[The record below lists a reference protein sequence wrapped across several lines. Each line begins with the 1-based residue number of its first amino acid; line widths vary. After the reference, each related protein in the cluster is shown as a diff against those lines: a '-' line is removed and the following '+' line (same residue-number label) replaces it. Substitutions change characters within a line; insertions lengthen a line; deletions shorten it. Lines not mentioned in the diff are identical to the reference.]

1 MNRLKPSLVRQL
13 FVLLLILFLL
23 VLIFKEIVPYLSGVL
38 GAITLH
44 VILRKSMGKLVN
56 KGWKPV
62 VAASFLIFLSFVGIL
77 VPISLTVIMLTSKIG
92 KAVANSEKV
101 LQAVKNQ
108 INEAETYVG
117 YDLSKGIDSARVAN
131 WLSNNLQSLGAGTF
145 NAFIAIGIM
154 YFMLYYMLI
163 HRDELK
169 KLVISYI
176 PLGED
181 NLRTIGVE
189 GDELVRSNALG
200 IPLVAFFQGIVA
212 LIGYLIVSVPDPLFW
227 FVITAIGAMIPF
239 IGTAVGVVP
248 VAILLFSQG
257 MDWQAIF
264 ILIYGFVIVGI
275 TDNILRLY
283 ILNRLAS
290 VHPLITLF
298 GVVVGVPLFGFIG
311 LIFGPLLIS
320 LFLLILKIYKHEYG
334 KTEDKI

>member
-23 VLIFKEIVPYLSGVL
+23 VLIVKEVIPYLSGVL

-44 VILRKSMGKLVN
+44 VIMRKSMEKLVRR
-56 KGWKPV
+56 GWKPV
-62 VAASFLIFLSFVGIL
+62 VAASVLMFLSFIGIL
-77 VPISLTVIMLTSKIG
+77 VPITLTVLMLTSKIG
-92 KAVANSEKV
+92 KAVAHSERV
-101 LQAVKNQ
+101 LTAVKQQ
-108 INEAETYVG
+108 INELEVYTG
-117 YDLSKGIDSARVAN
+117 YNLSQSIDSSRVTS
-131 WLSNNLQSLGAGTF
+131 WLSNNLQSLGVGTF

-154 YFMLYYMLI
+154 YFMLFYMLTN
-163 HRDELK
+163 RQELK
-169 KLVISYI
+169 KILISYI
-176 PLGED
+176 PLGEG
-181 NLRTIGVE
+181 NLRAIALE
-189 GDELVRSNALG
+189 GDEMVRSNALG

-212 LIGYLIVSVPDPLFW
+212 LVGFLIVGVPDPFFW
-227 FVITAIGAMIPF
+227 FVITAIGAMVPF
-239 IGTAVGVVP
+239 IGTAIGIAP

-257 MDWQAIF
+257 MNWQAIF
-264 ILIYGFVIVGI
+264 ILIYGFVVVGI

-283 ILNRLAS
+283 ILNRLAR

-334 KTEDKI
+334 KTENKL

>member
-13 FVLLLILFLL
+13 FVLMLLLFLL
-23 VLIFKEIVPYLSGVL
+23 VLIFKEIIPYLSGVL

-44 VILRKSMGKLVN
+44 VVMRKYMDKLEN
-56 KGWKPV
+56 RGWKPV
-62 VAASFLIFLSFVGIL
+62 FAASLLIFLSFIGIL
-77 VPISLTVIMLTSKIG
+77 VPITLTVVMLTSKIG

-101 LQAVKNQ
+101 IQAVKNQ
-108 INEAETYVG
+108 VNEAETYVG
-117 YDLSKGIDSARVAN
+117 YDLSQSIDSARVAN
-131 WLSNNLQSLGAGTF
+131 WLSNNLQSLGVGTF

-154 YFMLYYMLI
+154 YFMLYYMLVYR
-163 HRDELK
+163 HELK
-169 KLVISYI
+169 NLVISYV
-176 PLGED
+176 PLGEE
-181 NLRTIGVE
+181 NLKTIGDE
-189 GDELVRSNALG
+189 GDELVKSNALG

-212 LIGYLIVSVPDPLFW
+212 LIGYLVAGVPDPMFW
-227 FVITAIGAMIPF
+227 FVITAIGAMVPF
-239 IGTAVGVVP
+239 IGTALGVVP
-248 VAILLFSQG
+248 VAILLYSQG

-264 ILIYGFVIVGI
+264 VLIYGFVVVGI

-298 GVVVGVPLFGFIG
+298 GVIVGVPLFGFIG

-334 KTEDKI
+334 KTEEKL

>member
-23 VLIFKEIVPYLSGVL
+23 VLIFREILPYLSGVL
-38 GAITLH
+38 GAITLY
-44 VILRKSMGKLVN
+44 VVLRKLMIKLVD

-62 VAASFLIFLSFVGIL
+62 MAASFLMFLSFIGIL
-77 VPISLTVIMLTSKIG
+77 VPVTLTVLMLTSKIG

-101 LQAVKNQ
+101 LQVIKDQ

-117 YDLSKGIDSARVAN
+117 YDLSQGIDSARVAN

-145 NAFIAIGIM
+145 NAFIAISIM
-154 YFMLYYMLI
+154 YFILYYMLMY
-163 HRDELK
+163 RDEMK
-169 KLVISYI
+169 SIVISYI
-176 PLGED
+176 PLGEE
-181 NLRTIGVE
+181 NLQVIGEE
-189 GDELVRSNALG
+189 GDEMVKSNALG

-212 LIGYLIVSVPDPLFW
+212 LIGYLIVGVPDPLFW

-239 IGTAVGVVP
+239 IGTAVGILP
-248 VAILLFSQG
+248 VAILLFS
-257 MDWQAIF
+257 MEMEWQAIF

-298 GVVVGVPLFGFIG
+298 GVLVGVPLFGFIG
-311 LIFGPLLIS
+311 LIFGPLLVS
-320 LFLLILKIYKHEYG
+320 MFLLILKIYKHEYG
-334 KTEDKI
+334 KTENKL